1 MERFLSCLCALVMF
15 CVACTSENDAD
26 PVLLYVSPNTLEATA
41 GDKIY
46 FDITARTIN
55 QELVRIEAMTF
66 DKKAGSVSI
75 FNAEPQAQRYSYRL
89 IYEIPNYNEDQS
101 VEFSFFATDNLGNI
115 QDMHISVLV
124 HSNSSAI
131 EELTGVSLYSP
142 RSMKNDAFSFKL
154 MQSIDSSMDDEA
166 DIYVVDNEATS
177 DMLSGIWASGTGLRF
192 CKANNFNY
200 ASATHQS
207 VAAVYANSVTL
218 PMVSELAID
227 DIIFVGSDNE
237 AVAIIR
243 IVNIYDVE
251 GVEND
256 RYDISIKSLTIPAL
270 KDDSSELPQE

>member
-1 MERFLSCLCALVMF
+1 
-15 CVACTSENDAD
+15 
-26 PVLLYVSPNTLEATA
+26 
-41 GDKIY
+41 
-46 FDITARTIN
+46 
-55 QELVRIEAMTF
+55 
-66 DKKAGSVSI
+66 
-75 FNAEPQAQRYSYRL
+75 
-89 IYEIPNYNEDQS
+89 
-101 VEFSFFATDNLGNI
+101 
-115 QDMHISVLV
+115 MHISVLV

-166 DIYVVDNEATS
+166 DIYVVDTEATS

>member
-1 MERFLSCLCALVMF
+1 
-15 CVACTSENDAD
+15 
-26 PVLLYVSPNTLEATA
+26 
-41 GDKIY
+41 
-46 FDITARTIN
+46 
-55 QELVRIEAMTF
+55 
-66 DKKAGSVSI
+66 
-75 FNAEPQAQRYSYRL
+75 
-89 IYEIPNYNEDQS
+89 
-101 VEFSFFATDNLGNI
+101 
-115 QDMHISVLV
+115 
-124 HSNSSAI
+124 
-131 EELTGVSLYSP
+131 
-142 RSMKNDAFSFKL
+142 MKNDAFSIKL
-154 MQSIDSSMDDEA
+154 MQSIDSSMGDEA
-166 DIYVVDNEATS
+166 DIYVVDTEATS
-177 DMLSGIWASGTGLRF
+177 NMLSGIWASGTGLRF